1 MAKQSRML
9 ALGTKAPVFRLPDAT
24 TGKTVALEDFAT
36 ARALLIAFMCNHCP
50 YVKHVLDGFV
60 DIAREYASKGLATA
74 AISSNDVETYP
85 QDGPAQMA
93 SLARSR
99 QFNFPYLYDE
109 SQTVARDYEAACT
122 PDFFLFDS
130 ERKLVYRG
138 QFDGSRP
145 GGKTPVTGADLR
157 AAADALLAGA
167 PVPAAQI
174 ASVGCG
180 IKWRSGQSPP
190 WA

>member
-9 ALGTKAPVFRLPDAT
+9 ALGTKAPEFRLPDAT
-24 TGKTVALEDFAT
+24 TGETVALEDFAA
-36 ARALLIAFMCNHCP
+36 ARALLVAFVCNHCP

-60 DIAREYASKGLATA
+60 SLAREYAPKGLATV
-74 AISSNDVETYP
+74 AISSNDVESYP
-85 QDGPAQMA
+85 QDAPAHMA

-122 PDFFLFDS
+122 PDFFVFDS

-157 AAADALLAGA
+157 AAVDALLAGK
-167 PVPAAQI
+167 PVPPAQI